1 MSFFLPIIGG
11 VVLLI
16 LSFIGLSLST
26 GGLRLALRQRRLDT
40 RGVDSE
46 AAVISTQRKNDI
58 TFVKYRYL
66 VGEKS
71 YTREEPVDGDPPP
84 QGTVLP
90 LRYLAENPTLAALA
104 GDTPYSRA
112 YRAVNIPLM
121 IGMALVSV
129 ALSVGGIL
137 LIVNATS
144 AVG

>member
-11 VVLLI
+11 VLLLI

-144 AVG
+144 GVG